1 MIIIRCV
8 RVSDLTMI
16 KRTQYIAISIAAAIL
31 FILIAWFA
39 LSRMSKLQT
48 EPRGDATPAGEETPP
63 AGGAP
68 VNTSNNGISVRAPAP
83 YADVAS
89 PVIVAGSAVAF
100 ENTISVTVRDS
111 GGRVVGRGFATTDA
125 PDIGQPGAYRTAVSF
140 TAPPGATLFVEVFE
154 ASAKD
159 GTPIHM
165 VRIPVRVA
173 NSVTRYSVF
182 LSKEGEQNNRCDIV
196 HKVSRAVPET
206 RGVARAALQHL
217 IAGPTRE
224 EWEQGYRSI
233 VPGDVELQDI
243 TITNGVARAD
253 FSSTLNRVGGSCAVT
268 AARAQIEK
276 TLQQFPTV
284 SSVVISVD
292 GDAETALQP

>member
-1 MIIIRCV
+1 
-8 RVSDLTMI
+8 MI
-16 KRTQYIAISIAAAIL
+16 KRTKYIVVSIIGVIV
-31 FILIAWFA
+31 FIIVAYVA
-39 LSRMSKLQT
+39 LSLMDRRFASTDTIVKQPSVSAT
-48 EPRGDATPAGEETPP
+48 EESGSDREPP
-63 AGGAP
+63 WGSVA
-68 VNTSNNGISVRAPAP
+68 VNTSNNGISVRLPMP

-89 PVIVAGSAVAF
+89 PVIVAGDAIAF
-100 ENTISVTVRDS
+100 ESTVSITVRDAD
-111 GGRVVGRGFATTDA
+111 GRVVGRGFATADA
-125 PDIGQPGAYRTAVSF
+125 PDAGQSGPYRAAVAFNAAPGTVLY
-140 TAPPGATLFVEVFE
+140 VEVFE

-173 NSVTRYSVF
+173 NDVIRYSVF
-182 LSKEGEQNNRCDIV
+182 LSKEGEQNSRCDIV

-206 RGVARAALQHL
+206 QGVARAALQHL

-233 VPGDVELQDI
+233 VPSNVELKDI
-243 TITNGVARAD
+243 TITNGTARAD
-253 FSSTLNRVGGSCAVT
+253 FSSALNRIGGSCAVE
-268 AARAQIEK
+268 AARAQIET
-276 TLQQFPTV
+276 TLKQFSTI

>member
-1 MIIIRCV
+1 
-8 RVSDLTMI
+8 MI
-16 KRTQYIAISIAAAIL
+16 KRTQYIAISIVGVIV
-31 FILIAWFA
+31 FIIVAWFLLSLMSRRLVA
-39 LSRMSKLQT
+39 LPDTAQEPKDLQSLK
-48 EPRGDATPAGEETPP
+48 ESD
-63 AGGAP
+63 AP

-89 PVIVAGSAVAF
+89 PVMVAGNAVAF
-100 ENTISVTVRDS
+100 ESTVSIIVRDN
-111 GGRVVGRGFATTDA
+111 GGRVVGRGFATALASDA
-125 PDIGQPGAYRTAVSF
+125 GQSGPYRAAVAF
-140 TAPPGATLFVEVFE
+140 TAPPGAALFVEVFE

-173 NSVTRYSVF
+173 SRVTRYSVF

-196 HKVSRAVPET
+196 HAVSRAVLET
-206 RGVARAALQHL
+206 QGVARAALQHL

-224 EWEQGYRSI
+224 EWEQGYRGI
-233 VPGDVELQDI
+233 VPTDVEIQDI
-243 TITNGVARAD
+243 AVTGGVASAD
-253 FSSTLNRVGGSCAVT
+253 FSLALNRVGGSCAVT

-284 SSVVISVD
+284 SSVLISVD